1 MSTIAVTGVSGV
13 LGQRLLLRLAADR
26 SVERVV
32 GIDARDS
39 AVMPAKLDFHR
50 ADIGTAELKSLLHG
64 VDALAHLAFLIAPQR
79 DRKLMARINVEGTRR
94 VLEAAGAAGVAT
106 VAYMSSALVYGA
118 WPTNPVPLTED
129 APIRPNAGLAYAGH
143 KAETERLAAEWR
155 DGHPGARL
163 AVLRPVTVVGPGA
176 DNWLSQ
182 LVLDAAR
189 RAGTRPPMQFVH
201 ADDVAAA
208 IHLALTERLDGVY
221 NVAPDGWIAGE
232 EARALAGGRRL
243 SLPIG
248 VIGRFDRAVAQ
259 SRPWLE
265 QSWVVGNDRLRAA
278 GWTPTH
284 TNEEALVAGA
294 PPSPWQAL
302 NAKRRQALAL
312 GGAVAGVAGL
322 TAGSIALVR
331 AARRRAAEHRTA
343 GDA

>member
-64 VDALAHLAFLIAPQR
+64 V
-79 DRKLMARINVEGTRR
+79 
-94 VLEAAGAAGVAT
+94 
-106 VAYMSSALVYGA
+106 
-118 WPTNPVPLTED
+118 
-129 APIRPNAGLAYAGH
+129 
-143 KAETERLAAEWR
+143 
-155 DGHPGARL
+155 
-163 AVLRPVTVVGPGA
+163 
-176 DNWLSQ
+176 
-182 LVLDAAR
+182 DAAR